1 MVNFLISLS
10 PLVFTLAIT
19 GTTVLIAISGLLL
32 VRKYLPLFFIVT
44 EDTTVANIFIRQI
57 STLLAVLL
65 AFVVISIW
73 RNYEEQRENTG
84 KEASSLGNLYRDSRG
99 LKPEAEIEI
108 QQLITK
114 YTRDVVYDGWPAM
127 LQGRESRIAWL
138 SFNQLY
144 GKVVRYSPE
153 NAREEIVY
161 AHLVDEM
168 NDLAMYRRLRM
179 IRNANPFMP
188 DVLWAVIYIGSLLVI
203 VTGYFLKISN
213 KKVHLLLTTINSV
226 MLGLIFSVMLLL
238 NFPYRG
244 SLQISVYP
252 LENLLKDVY
261 PMAKITDATLP
272 LDTLDPFRKY
282 ELIR

>member
-1 MVNFLISLS
+1 MVNFLITLS

>member
-1 MVNFLISLS
+1 
-10 PLVFTLAIT
+10 
-19 GTTVLIAISGLLL
+19 
-32 VRKYLPLFFIVT
+32 
-44 EDTTVANIFIRQI
+44 
-57 STLLAVLL
+57 
-65 AFVVISIW
+65 
-73 RNYEEQRENTG
+73 
-84 KEASSLGNLYRDSRG
+84 
-99 LKPEAEIEI
+99 
-108 QQLITK
+108 
-114 YTRDVVYDGWPAM
+114 
-127 LQGRESRIAWL
+127 
-138 SFNQLY
+138 
-144 GKVVRYSPE
+144 
-153 NAREEIVY
+153 
-161 AHLVDEM
+161 M

>member
-44 EDTTVANIFIRQI
+44 EDTTVANIFIRQV

-73 RNYEEQRENTG
+73 KNYEEQRENTG

-108 QQLITK
+108 QRLITK
-114 YTRDVVYDGWPAM
+114 YTSDVVYDGWPAM

>member
-19 GTTVLIAISGLLL
+19 GATVLIAISGLLL